1 MLRELTIEEM
11 GLVAGG
17 DDMGGGF
24 GDAFGDNGG
33 SYSKDADGFGPG
45 TTTNNGD
52 GVTKFICPEGEY
64 GHAIFDNNGTAM
76 FCGPQN

>member
-24 GDAFGDNGG
+24 GDAFGANGG
-33 SYSKDADGFGPG
+33 SYSKDADGFGPAIG
-45 TTTNNGD
+45 TNNGN
-52 GVTKFICPEGEY
+52 GVTKFTCPEGDY
-64 GHAIFDNNGTAM
+64 GRMIFDNNGITT